1 MIESAPLLGTALH
14 AIGAFSAAICYTPQK
29 RAAGWSWQTYWLA
42 QAAVCWIIL
51 PVIVAWITVP
61 ELGQVLAEAPREAML
76 KSFALGSLYGIGGT
90 AFGIAIRYLGVSLTY
105 AIAIGISC
113 VMGTLLPPFLAG
125 TLSTLAE
132 RPGAGW
138 VFSGVAIGALGI
150 LVSGLAGRLKERDL
164 AQASDAG
171 SFRLAKGLAL
181 CVLAGVLSAVFGLAL
196 GAGQPIADIAAKHG
210 AGIFEGNVIYIFAC
224 GGAFL
229 TTSIYCLWLHTR
241 ADTLGEY
248 GRLNSSPGAS
258 GDADRRPVP
267 GLPAHYALAALTGLL
282 WYGQFFFY
290 GIGHVRMGDYKFTSW
305 AIHMIMLV
313 LISAGA
319 GIWLREWRG
328 CRPLTHTV
336 LAASLVVLL
345 AAVLALTYGN
355 HLADLAASH

>member
-1 MIESAPLLGTALH
+1 V
-14 AIGAFSAAICYTPQK
+14 PQ
-29 RAAGWSWQTYWLA
+29 
-42 QAAVCWIIL
+42 
-51 PVIVAWITVP
+51 
-61 ELGQVLAEAPREAML
+61 LGQVLAEAPREAML
-76 KSFALGSLYGIGGT
+76 KSFALGSLYGVGGT

-113 VMGTLLPPFLAG
+113 VMGTLLPPLLAG
-125 TLSTLAE
+125 TLSTLAD

-150 LVSGLAGRLKERDL
+150 LVSGFAGRLKERDL
-164 AQASDAG
+164 AQAADAG

-196 GAGQPIADIAAKHG
+196 GAGQPIADVAARHG

-229 TTSIYCLWLHTR
+229 TTSLYCLWLHRNAGT
-241 ADTLGEY
+241 ASEY
-248 GRLNSSPGAS
+248 GRLSSPPPAS
-258 GDADRRPVP
+258 DEAGRRPVP
-267 GLPAHYALAALTGLL
+267 GLRAHYAMAALTGLL

-290 GIGHVRMGDYKFTSW
+290 GIGHVRMGEYKFTSW
-305 AIHMIMLV
+305 AIHMILLV

-328 CRPLTHTV
+328 CRPRTHTV
-336 LAASLVVLL
+336 LAVSLAVLL
-345 AAVLALTYGN
+345 VAVLALTYGN
-355 HLADLAASH
+355 HLADLAAKH